1 MRCNSQLSGAGILVL
16 LVVLLSA
23 VQPACAQTRG
33 WGRHAAGLPRG
44 FVRHLNIPYAHI
56 PGVAPK
62 LLSLDIY
69 APRDAEDL
77 PVMVF
82 AHGGSWTMGDKGS
95 VARLPQPQFF
105 CEQGFVYVAINYRL
119 VPAVRHPDNVR
130 DVTAAVAWVHD
141 HIREYGGDPA
151 RLFLMGH
158 SAGGHLVSLV
168 ATDDRRLA
176 EYGKDPAILSGVISN
191 DCQAYNIPAVIPQ
204 MPLAARLYPTVFGN
218 DPGVL
223 RDASPITHISPDKH
237 VPPFL
242 LIYSAASAYAPVRA
256 RHAALMASA
265 VRAAGSRARLVGIPR
280 RGHEQV
286 NELLGLDGEVT
297 TAEVLRFLRA
307 ELRRTPTDTRL
318 SP

>member
-1 MRCNSQLSGAGILVL
+1 VWR
-16 LVVLLSA
+16 
-23 VQPACAQTRG
+23 ACPSR
-33 WGRHAAGLPRG
+33 
-44 FVRHLNIPYAHI
+44 
-56 PGVAPK
+56 
-62 LLSLDIY
+62 S
-69 APRDAEDL
+69 
-77 PVMVF
+77 
-82 AHGGSWTMGDKGS
+82 
-95 VARLPQPQFF
+95 FF

-130 DVTAAVAWVHD
+130 DVSRCSGWVHD

-191 DCQAYNIPAVIPQ
+191 DCQAYNIPAVMPQ

-223 RDASPITHISPDKH
+223 RDASPITHISSDKH

-256 RHAALMASA
+256 RHAALMASCGA
-265 VRAAGSRARLVGIPR
+265 CSRLTGTCGRHPPTGPMNRSTNCWGLRARSRLPKSCASCAQSCDV
-280 RGHEQV
+280 Q
-286 NELLGLDGEVT
+286 L
-297 TAEVLRFLRA
+297 
-307 ELRRTPTDTRL
+307 TDTRL